1 MTRRSL
7 FKSCVS
13 TSLFLTLVASGCG
26 PLGSSPDSVER
37 ARLEPDTSA
46 SQPMIEESTSPASN
60 DAALLLAAA
69 PQTVMASPD
78 GESMSIDWQKG
89 EQMERFA
96 LAVGSNV
103 SYQASELTGPAR
115 LVVDLSG
122 AKTNSGEVVE
132 MADSQFV
139 DRIRI
144 GQHPGK
150 SRVVFDLKQGDSISH
165 DIQRSDD
172 GSLSIAFANTDNV
185 LAMATTSAAA
195 PIAAS
200 AIDTSE
206 VAESEVMPLSV
217 ETEVASSAPEFAED
231 SKSELM
237 LASDAEA
244 AEAPKLIKLELAP
257 VESGEGNQVVAE
269 MESAGYYSLIKS
281 APSEYILTLEDAAVS
296 EFAAQPV
303 IASAD
308 QGEIRSA
315 RAVQSGKDIQVRIFA
330 KPNSFLQASAV
341 GNQIVVAALDTN
353 NSDFRAQVDPAQLP
367 TETAAD
373 TGALDPAAPNAN
385 DVTVTD
391 NVAVQPPVVV
401 DPAASDPKV
410 VEVIEPETTKEDA
423 PAQADASTDA
433 VEIAEAGDDS
443 KSEDSEIIE
452 IGEED
457 FGDLLE
463 KQYTGRLISLDLQ
476 ETEIDNALRIIAEV
490 SNLNIIASD
499 DVTGKVTLRLIDV
512 PWDQALDVIL
522 KTNGLDK
529 VREGNVVR
537 IAPVDKLRQE
547 REALRQAQ
555 QAEEELE
562 SLKVQYLRISYAK
575 AADLQPLVESV
586 LTERGS
592 VTYDDRTNQLIVKD
606 ITKGLK
612 NVSKLVEKID
622 LRTPQVLVET
632 QIVEAN
638 KNFVRELGAEL
649 GFYYLRTP
657 ETGNALG
664 YNFPNSVEIGGSAA
678 GANGPIPGVVSSFP
692 AGIQSSAVSM
702 LFGSADGTKGL
713 DLRLSQ
719 GEREGLVKVISKP
732 SVAVTNNSPAVIK
745 SVEKVRIK
753 LPSGGT
759 TIGIGDQANAGGG
772 GGGGR
777 TGATESFEVGIILN
791 VTAQAS
797 PDYYVLMDIEA
808 ESSTLGSPGRGA
820 DEIPTEIERSATS
833 SVLVSSGQTF
843 AMGGIYKVSQQDQYN
858 GVPFLKDIPILGQFF
873 RNSSVVTSDE
883 ELIFFITPRVVEGSF
898 DDASMQTVS

>member
-26 PLGSSPDSVER
+26 PLGSSSDSMER
-37 ARLEPDTSA
+37 ARLEPETAD
-46 SQPMIEESTSPASN
+46 SQAVVQEPTQPASN

-78 GESMSIDWQKG
+78 GESMSIDWQKSD
-89 EQMERFA
+89 QIERFA
-96 LAVGSNV
+96 LAIGSNV

-139 DRIRI
+139 DRIRV

-150 SRVVFDLKQGDSISH
+150 SRVVFDLKQGDNISH
-165 DIQRSDD
+165 DIQRSED
-172 GSLSIAFANTDNV
+172 GSLSIAFAATDNI
-185 LAMATTSAAA
+185 LAMATTSAASAA

-200 AIDTSE
+200 ASE
-206 VAESEVMPLSV
+206 IA
-217 ETEVASSAPEFAED
+217 ETEIMPASGSPEFNAD
-231 SKSELM
+231 SKNKLM
-237 LASDAEA
+237 LASDTDLES
-244 AEAPKLIKLELAP
+244 APKLIKLELAP
-257 VESGEGNQVVAE
+257 VDTGAGNQVVAE

-341 GNQIVVAALDTN
+341 GNQIVVAALDQN

-367 TETAAD
+367 TESAAD
-373 TGALDPAAPNAN
+373 TTALDPAAPNA
-385 DVTVTD
+385 DSI
-391 NVAVQPPVVV
+391 AVQPPVVV
-401 DPAASDPKV
+401 DQAPSDPTV
-410 VEVIEPETTKEDA
+410 VEIIEPDANQDA
-423 PAQADASTDA
+423 PAQADSSTDV
-433 VEIAEAGDDS
+433 VEVAETEEDANSDS
-443 KSEDSEIIE
+443 AEIVE

-612 NVSKLVEKID
+612 NVTKLVEKID

-678 GANGPIPGVVSSFP
+678 GANGPLPGVVSSFP

-772 GGGGR
+772 GAGGR
-777 TGATESFEVGIILN
+777 GTGATESFEVGIILN